1 MPKYY
6 YPPEWYAELK
16 QRNNIVSVVS
26 SYITLNRKG
35 RQYWACCPFHHEKT
49 PSFTVNE
56 EGQYYHCFGCGIG
69 GNVVDF
75 VMQMESCDRERAI
88 EILAQKAGMK
98 MPENMGDASIIE
110 QQKKEKNEILK
121 ALDLTKEFY
130 KKNLYLP
137 IAKDAQNYLKKRGF
151 KKSDLDNFE
160 IGFAHNNDVIKYLK
174 SQNIPFEIMG
184 KAGIAGVSN
193 GREFDYQSN
202 RLVFPILN
210 SYEETVGFSGRI
222 ILPNDE
228 RSKYKNTS
236 QSPVFD
242 KSACVYGIHLVK
254 RIRKE
259 RKIDKIII
267 VEGQIDVITM
277 NSNGFSP
284 TVACLGTALTPKH
297 ARELKRFCDDV
308 TLLFDGDEA
317 GMKAASRSIGILVD
331 NDLSVKVARLPK
343 GYDPDEFL
351 KNFGKEKMQS
361 LIDNAK
367 HYVEYLLDIMQE
379 QYNLK
384 EPNEKSKCVKKCLE
398 IISALKTSSEQ
409 EIYLKL
415 LSQRMSISLE
425 TLKRDVVS
433 ANSENMAN
441 EDKDVLI
448 NQEDGNIKAIKYI
461 LLAMIKKKSYT
472 NGKASLRK
480 YISHPVYQSLYDK
493 ILQFNISGESLN
505 LDEEEKEIYD
515 SILELDD
522 SLLTESFYNECAFK
536 IFENHMKIWQ
546 QVLSEKYKETSNI
559 EERKQ
564 ISAEIAQI
572 IAKMKNKVI
581 D

>member
-6 YPPEWYAELK
+6 YPPEWYSELK

-56 EGQYYHCFGCGIG
+56 EGQYYHCFGCGEG

-75 VMQMESCDRERAI
+75 VMKMESCDRDRAI

-98 MPENMGDASIIE
+98 MPENMGDVSIIE

-121 ALDLTKEFY
+121 ALNLTKEFY

-160 IGFAHNNDVIKYLK
+160 IGYAHNNDVIKYLK
-174 SQNIPFEIMG
+174 SQNVSFEIME
-184 KAGIAGVSN
+184 KAGIAGISN

-210 SYEETVGFSGRI
+210 SYEECVGFSGRI
-222 ILPNDE
+222 ILPDDE

-236 QSPVFD
+236 QSLVFD
-242 KSACVYGIHLVK
+242 KSSCVYGIHLVK
-254 RIRKE
+254 RIKKE
-259 RKIDKIII
+259 RKIDKVII

-297 ARELKRFCDDV
+297 AREIKRFCDDV

-317 GMKAASRSIGILVD
+317 GMKAAARSIGILVE
-331 NDLSVKVARLPK
+331 NELSVKVARLPK
-343 GYDPDEFL
+343 GYDPDEFI
-351 KNFGKEKMQS
+351 KNFGKEKMQN
-361 LIDNAK
+361 LIDSAK
-367 HYVEYLLDIMQE
+367 HYVEYLLDVTQE
-379 QYNLK
+379 KYNLK
-384 EPNEKSKCVKKCLE
+384 EPNEKSKCVKECLQ

-415 LSQRMSISLE
+415 LSQKMSIALE
-425 TLKRDVVS
+425 TLRKDIGS
-433 ANSENMAN
+433 SSNKNDTN
-441 EDKDVLI
+441 NGKDVLI

-461 LLAMIKKKSYT
+461 LLALIRKKDYT
-472 NGKASLRK
+472 NGKASIRK
-480 YISHPVYQSLYDK
+480 YVSHPVYQSLYDK
-493 ILQFNISGESLN
+493 IINSNINGVELN
-505 LDEEEKEIYD
+505 LEPEEQEIYN
-515 SILELDD
+515 SILELDEK
-522 SLLTESFYNECAFK
+522 LLTESFYNECAFK
-536 IFENHMKIWQ
+536 IFENYMKIWQ

-564 ISAEIAQI
+564 ISADIAKI
-572 IAKMKNKVI
+572 IAKLKSGII